1 MHGWAATCVLAKPQ
15 SVVIEKLIL
24 ALYLNLRLKAIMLRV
39 EAKSQIWTVLE
50 RKAAPPIYQ

>member
-39 EAKSQIWTVLE
+39 EAKPDLDGVE